1 MRQFLLMFLAA
12 GILVTTGAADLN
24 AQAAKKKEQL
34 DKLIATLK
42 SDKDA
47 KKRLEAAQ
55 ELQRIGQV
63 RAKDGRPAT
72 EVLVEAFQ
80 KDADGNVR
88 VAAGNALR
96 AIEPDSKLVLPAVL
110 EILKNDKEGGG
121 VLAVAALLAAD
132 FGKEAKEAAPLLA
145 EIKKRE
151 EAKDEKTRD
160 GNLLNAVNTALQYVG
175 K

>member
-1 MRQFLLMFLAA
+1 
-12 GILVTTGAADLN
+12 
-24 AQAAKKKEQL
+24 
-34 DKLIATLK
+34 
-42 SDKDA
+42 
-47 KKRLEAAQ
+47 AAQ
-55 ELQRIGQV
+55 ELQRIGNV
-63 RAKDGRPAT
+63 RAKDARPAT

-96 AIEPDSKLVLPAVL
+96 SCEPESKLVLPAVL
-110 EILKNDKEGGG
+110 EVLKNDKEGGG
-121 VLAVAALLAAD
+121 VLATAARLAGD
-132 FGKEAKEAAPLLA
+132 FGKEAKDAAPFLA

-160 GNLLNAVNTALQYVG
+160 GNLLQAVNTALQIVS